1 MYKLSTCFLLYSK
14 LSNEEPTLPARI
26 NKKAKEEEPPIW
38 THCVTL
44 HP

>member
-14 LSNEEPTLPARI
+14 LSNEEPTLLARI
-26 NKKAKEEEPPIW
+26 NKKAKEEEPSGDILC
-38 THCVTL
+38 HSV